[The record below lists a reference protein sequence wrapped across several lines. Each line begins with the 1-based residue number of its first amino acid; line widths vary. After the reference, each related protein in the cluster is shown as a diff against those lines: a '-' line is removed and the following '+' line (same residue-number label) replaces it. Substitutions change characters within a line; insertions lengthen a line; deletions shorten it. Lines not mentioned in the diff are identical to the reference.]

1 MNMNTLTLEG
11 NTPEIRSHWLKN
23 LLHSGTYE
31 ITFTKV
37 NGETR
42 IMPCTLDSTKIPPA
56 PVKEQINKT
65 EKVQNPNTLRVWCT
79 DKQEWRSFRVMSILG
94 IKETTNGN

>member
-1 MNMNTLTLEG
+1 MNTLKLQGE
-11 NTPEIRSHWLKN
+11 TPELRSNWLKT
-23 LLHSGTYE
+23 LLQSGTYE

-42 IMPCTLDSTKIPPA
+42 IMPCTLDSSKLPPA
-56 PVKEQINKT
+56 PVKEQVNKL
-65 EKVQNPNTLRVWCT
+65 EKAENTNTLRVWCT

-94 IKETTNGN
+94 IKEATNGN